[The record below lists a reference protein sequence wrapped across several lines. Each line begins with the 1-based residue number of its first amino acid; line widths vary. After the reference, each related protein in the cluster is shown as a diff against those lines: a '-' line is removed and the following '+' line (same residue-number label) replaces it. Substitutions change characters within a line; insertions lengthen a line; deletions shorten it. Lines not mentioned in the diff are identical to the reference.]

1 MNELKK
7 YQIGEW
13 CKRAAWI
20 VAIVGI
26 VDIFVGTVVLFMQ
39 NSSYGSNA
47 IPLPLFL
54 PQVLHFILGAIPM
67 PLFDALILYAAGVIV
82 NRFLAYTEG
91 NGKISDVML
100 NKVGNDRTGYS
111 TVPAKGK
118 NDDVAQAAVETVAAK
133 TSLTQPEAE
142 ESDVTQAAETTPAQS
157 KGKNDDVAQA
167 AVETAAAKT
176 SLTQPEAEESNVVET
191 TGGDNTPEATPAQP
205 RSEEGDVT
213 AVEVENT
220 AANSATAQAED
231 KKSKVAAGNTKSKA
245 KK

>member
-1 MNELKK
+1 VNELKK

-26 VDIFVGTVVLFMQ
+26 VDIFVGTVVLFIQ

-47 IPLPLFL
+47 IPLLWFL
-54 PQVLHFILGAIPM
+54 PQVLHFILGAIPT
-67 PLFDALILYAAGVIV
+67 PLFDALILYAAGVVV

-91 NGKISDVML
+91 NEKTNDAMP
-100 NKVGNDRTGYS
+100 NKLENGRTSYS
-111 TVPAKGK
+111 TVPPKGK
-118 NDDVAQAAVETVAAK
+118 NDGVAQAAVETAAAK

-157 KGKNDDVAQA
+157 EG
-167 AVETAAAKT
+167 T
-176 SLTQPEAEESNVVET
+176 ESNVVET
-191 TGGDNTPEATPAQP
+191 TGGDNTPETTPAQP

-220 AANSATAQAED
+220 AANSATTQAED
-231 KKSKVAAGNTKSKA
+231 KKSKVAAGNAKSKA

>member
-26 VDIFVGTVVLFMQ
+26 LDIFVGTVVLFIQ

-54 PQVLHFILGAIPM
+54 PQVLHFILGAIPT
-67 PLFDALILYAAGVIV
+67 PLFDALILYAAGVVV

-91 NGKISDVML
+91 NEKTNDAMP
-100 NKVGNDRTGYS
+100 NKLENGRTSYS
-111 TVPAKGK
+111 TVPPKGK
-118 NDDVAQAAVETVAAK
+118 ND
-133 TSLTQPEAE
+133 
-142 ESDVTQAAETTPAQS
+142 
-157 KGKNDDVAQA
+157 GVAQA

-176 SLTQPEAEESNVVET
+176 SLTQPEAEERDVTQAAEATQAQSKGKNDDVAQAAVETAAAETSLTQPKAEESNVVET
-191 TGGDNTPEATPAQP
+191 TSGDSTPEATQAQP

-220 AANSATAQAED
+220 AANSATTQAED
-231 KKSKVAAGNTKSKA
+231 KKSKVAAGNAKSKA